1 MLMQGDFK
9 ASLSRMWKGMQAN
22 ENLFVDNYK
31 QQMIN
36 SIKGLK
42 KEDIIVIK
50 KYTLWQRIKK
60 SLGF

>member
-1 MLMQGDFK
+1 MSKKLKIEDDWLK
-9 ASLSRMWKGMQAN
+9 KEQAKDKV
-22 ENLFVDNYK
+22 FVDNYK

-42 KEDIIVIK
+42 KEDIIEVK
-50 KYTLWQRIKK
+50 TYTLWQRIRK

>member
-1 MLMQGDFK
+1 MNKKQKFDENWLK
-9 ASLSRMWKGMQAN
+9 KEQAKDKV
-22 ENLFVDNYK
+22 FVDNYK

>member
-1 MLMQGDFK
+1 MNKKQKFDDDWLKKEEAKDK
-9 ASLSRMWKGMQAN
+9 V
-22 ENLFVDNYK
+22 FVDNYK

>member
-1 MLMQGDFK
+1 MSKKQRFDSDWLK
-9 ASLSRMWKGMQAN
+9 KEQAKDKV
-22 ENLFVDNYK
+22 FVDSYK

>member
-1 MLMQGDFK
+1 MNKNQKFDNDWLRKEQAKDK
-9 ASLSRMWKGMQAN
+9 A
-22 ENLFVDNYK
+22 FVDNYK

-42 KEDIIVIK
+42 KEDIIEVK
-50 KYTLWQRIKK
+50 TYTLWQRIKK